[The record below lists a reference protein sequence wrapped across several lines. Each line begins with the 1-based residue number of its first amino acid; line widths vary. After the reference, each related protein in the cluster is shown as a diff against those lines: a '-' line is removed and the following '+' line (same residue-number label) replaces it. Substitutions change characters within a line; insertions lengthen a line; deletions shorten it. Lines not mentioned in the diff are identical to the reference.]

1 VRNGLRGIAFHHK
14 SVGTNQKSYG
24 KFTFILVARLKRN
37 PILKVLSSIQ
47 EHRVQALLM
56 GGQACVFYG
65 AAEFSRDT
73 DHAILSSSKNLE
85 RLKKSLTD
93 LKAEVIAVP
102 PFDVK
107 YLRRGHAVHFR
118 CSHDEAR
125 GMRVDVMTKMR
136 GVESFSKLWKR
147 RTTIEVDGSTVEL
160 MGLPDL
166 VSAKKTQR
174 DKDWPMIRRLVEV
187 NYFSNRQAPT
197 KTQIKFW
204 FLELRTP
211 QLLIEL
217 ARQNR
222 ISPQLLGRRPLLKS
236 VQANN
241 ETRVAELLIE
251 EEEKERKADRTYWI
265 PLKKELETLRHARI
279 AQTGS

>member
-1 VRNGLRGIAFHHK
+1 
-14 SVGTNQKSYG
+14 
-24 KFTFILVARLKRN
+24 
-37 PILKVLSSIQ
+37 
-47 EHRVQALLM
+47 M

-73 DHAILSSSKNLE
+73 DLAILASSENLA
-85 RLKKSLTD
+85 RLQKALKD

-102 PFDVK
+102 PFEMK
-107 YLRRGHAVHFR
+107 YLRKGHAIHFR
-118 CSHDEAR
+118 CNDAQAL

-136 GVESFSKLWKR
+136 GVSPFTKLWAR
-147 RTTIEVDGSTVEL
+147 RTTIEVDGSTIEL

-166 VSAKKTQR
+166 VQAKKTQR

-187 NYFSNRQAPT
+187 NYFANREAPT
-197 KTQIKFW
+197 KDQIRFW

-222 ISPQLLGRRPLLKS
+222 LPAQLFRQRPLLKALES
-236 VQANN
+236 GDESLLAK
-241 ETRVAELLIE
+241 LLIE
-251 EEEKERKADRTYWI
+251 EEEQVRDADRRYWM

-279 AQTGS
+279 PRS

>member
-1 VRNGLRGIAFHHK
+1 MAKSGLPGIASPRK
-14 SVGTNQKSYG
+14 SVGVNQKSCG
-24 KFTFILVARLKRN
+24 KFISTLVARLIRN
-37 PILKVLSSIQ
+37 PILRVLSSIQ
-47 EHRVQALLM
+47 THRVQALLM

-73 DHAILSSSKNLE
+73 DLAILASSENLV
-85 RLKKSLTD
+85 RLQKALKD
-93 LKAEVIAVP
+93 VKAEVIAVP
-102 PFDVK
+102 PFDLK
-107 YLRRGHAVHFR
+107 YLRKGHAIHFR
-118 CSHDEAR
+118 CNHVEAL

-136 GVESFSKLWKR
+136 GVAPFARLWTR
-147 RTTIEVDGSTVEL
+147 RTTIEVDGSTIEL

-166 VSAKKTQR
+166 VQAKKTQR

-187 NYFSNRQAPT
+187 NYFANRETPT
-197 KTQIKFW
+197 KNQIRFW

-222 ISPQLLGRRPLLKS
+222 IPSQLFRERPLLKALKS
-236 VQANN
+236 EDEALL
-241 ETRVAELLIE
+241 AKLLIE
-251 EEEKERKADRTYWI
+251 EEEQVRNADRRYWM

-279 AQTGS
+279 SGS